1 MRLLSWSSVRLR
13 LDEVFVIFSDSIPS
27 ISRDNSYR
35 LGAEATLSFLFEKQI
50 PIFLIIQCLYLPLYD
65 PQ

>member
-35 LGAEATLSFLFEKQI
+35 LGAEATLSY
-50 PIFLIIQCLYLPLYD
+50 LILIALLI
-65 PQ
+65 